1 MIQVGEREVDLQRR
15 KDLELDIQPRFQD
28 NVMSDDVITVNEGGK
43 QVALIA
49 LTVNFVASV
58 LIILSNK
65 ALYVN
70 YGVPPLFL
78 ACFHFLSTFVGLLGM
93 LFAGYLQVKRVPI
106 IKVIP
111 LCLAFC
117 SFIVFTSL
125 SLKYNQ
131 VRTYQL
137 IKCLGDPLTFV
148 IQAVFYGR
156 HFTTKTKLALSM
168 VVGGILINYS
178 TDIQLNF
185 LGALFGLTAVVAS
198 SLYYTWIETKQRKL
212 ELSPPQLLIYQSS
225 ISSAI
230 LSVLVVA
237 IELPD
242 VLKIMNTSN
251 ASDAAMFFL
260 SGLLAFSVSTSVF
273 YIISKTSVVTYAV
286 FCKLKIC
293 LIILGGSILFKEVIT
308 PGQAMGVIVT
318 LTGTAM
324 YAFFTMSEKNKLD
337 KTLLSNSN
345 GPTLR
350 GMS

>member
-1 MIQVGEREVDLQRR
+1 
-15 KDLELDIQPRFQD
+15 
-28 NVMSDDVITVNEGGK
+28 
-43 QVALIA
+43 
-49 LTVNFVASV
+49 
-58 LIILSNK
+58 
-65 ALYVN
+65 
-70 YGVPPLFL
+70 
-78 ACFHFLSTFVGLLGM
+78 
-93 LFAGYLQVKRVPI
+93 
-106 IKVIP
+106 
-111 LCLAFC
+111 
-117 SFIVFTSL
+117 
-125 SLKYNQ
+125 
-131 VRTYQL
+131 
-137 IKCLGDPLTFV
+137 
-148 IQAVFYGR
+148 
-156 HFTTKTKLALSM
+156 M